1 MGFVKGRGWALK
13 VQFTAGLKSPPRHPP
28 TLQLWATNENQLG
41 QEARFNLWLLRI
53 QGEENKE
60 PHLHGDELE
69 WVS

>member
-13 VQFTAGLKSPPRHPP
+13 VQFTAGHKSPPRHPP